1 MSPNVRASLYM
12 VLSMAGFT
20 FNDVLV
26 KSLHGALSSTQVMGV
41 RGACLSALILLL
53 LWQRGLLN
61 RLGEAFTALVGM
73 RASMEL
79 LATFFFLSALTQMSL
94 ASISAIL
101 QALPLVVTFGA
112 AILFREPVGW
122 RRWLAIFIGFAGV
135 MIIIRPG
142 TDGFHP
148 ASILMVVSVLFAAGR
163 DLATRALPAS
173 TPSLIVTAATALL
186 VTVAGFALTLAN
198 GTWVPVQGVQL
209 GTLAM
214 ASVFLFFGY
223 QFIILAMRTG
233 DIAYVVPYRYTSLL
247 WAVGLGYLVFDE
259 TPDKWTIVGSMIVIS
274 MGLFT
279 LYREVVRSRQAR
291 L

>member
-26 KSLHGALSSTQVMGV
+26 KSLDGALSSTQVMGV

-61 RLGEAFTALVGM
+61 RLGEAFTVLVGM

-186 VTVAGFALTLAN
+186 VTVAGFALTLVN

-259 TPDKWTIVGSMIVIS
+259 MPDKWTIVGSMIVIS

>member
-26 KSLHGALSSTQVMGV
+26 KSLDGALSSTQVMGV

-259 TPDKWTIVGSMIVIS
+259 MPDKWTIVGSMIVIS

>member
-26 KSLHGALSSTQVMGV
+26 KSLDGALSSTQVMGV

>member
-26 KSLHGALSSTQVMGV
+26 KSLDGALSSNQVMGV

-259 TPDKWTIVGSMIVIS
+259 MPDKWTIVGSMIVIS